1 MIHYILEKRKEVRD
15 AHVRA
20 FKEKAPILIT
30 KLRKDEKK
38 SRELIANNKRL
49 SRKVAHYNN
58 FQMTGAC
65 IVFGISSSGTG
76 MRSRLIE
83 WMDENGI
90 EQLDVDTPL
99 TECKVGDGS
108 GASTNT
114 RGGASRGGGEVE

>member
-1 MIHYILEKRKEVRD
+1 MEKRKEVRD
-15 AHVRA
+15 ARVRA

-38 SRELIANNKRL
+38 SRELNANNKRL
-49 SRKVAHYNN
+49 TTPFYTNN
-58 FQMTGAC
+58 QMIGAC
-65 IVFGISSSGTG
+65 IVFGISSSTTG
-76 MRSRLIE
+76 VRSRLIE